1 MPSTAEKIAHIEA
14 ALRRRFFPLVPER
27 AQKWTADQHDVD
39 RCSRSLAAYALCG
52 MCRLSDAAAAGAL
65 VDGGDDGGIDA
76 LHFDRVGQ
84 RLLVVQSK
92 FKRPNNPDNP
102 QGTGPNQGETLK
114 FINGTK
120 ALMERRFDGFNAA
133 VRNRLDE
140 IEEALDTPGVKI
152 CLILPFLGE
161 ALDVHSKADLDA
173 FVAQCNSLADS
184 MNAAIVGVTQTYDW
198 MVVEQANQAV
208 DIRLILE
215 KWSSVTAPRK
225 AIYGLVKGQDLAA
238 LVTEHGAALFERNI
252 RHYLGSV
259 GVNVAIE
266 ETVRRRPEDFFY
278 LNNGITA
285 VTRAI
290 TPAPGSP
297 DRCVFGLTAFSIVN
311 GAQTAGSITTASLA
325 AAISVNAKMHITII
339 EVPDPTDD
347 FAVRVTRARNYQNQV
362 RGVDFAALDPNQE
375 RIRQELAS
383 VGIRYH
389 YRPSAESRIRQDDAF
404 TLEEAALALACLAF
418 TVTDGQRRGNRGQTA
433 IDFVVLAKREIG
445 RLWEQ
450 EGSIYSQLFLASI
463 SGIWICRLVRIY
475 QFIDRILAGSERA
488 ETSYD
493 RRMFFRH
500 GRYFIMAFVAYRL
513 PRLIGKAAPG
523 LTAEEEREISQEA
536 NHLSELIFATSK
548 AMQVDRGF
556 LAIFRNLTEAQPL
569 ADKVLVRLAELDLAA
584 STQAP
589 ASAAPPAIAAAATD
603 QA

>member
-1 MPSTAEKIAHIEA
+1 MPNAAEKIAHIEA

-27 AQKWTADQHDVD
+27 GQKWTADQHEID
-39 RCSRSLAAYALCG
+39 RCSRALAAYALCG
-52 MCRLSDAAAAGAL
+52 MCGLNDAAAAGAL

-76 LHFDRVGQ
+76 LHFDRSGQ

-114 FINGTK
+114 FINGAK

-133 VRNRLDE
+133 IRDRLDE
-140 IEEALDTPGVKI
+140 IEEAFDTPGVKI
-152 CLILPFLGE
+152 CLVLPFLGE
-161 ALDVHSKADLDA
+161 SLDVHAKADLDA
-173 FVAQCNSLADS
+173 FVAQGNSLSDCMSAT
-184 MNAAIVGVTQTYDW
+184 IVGITQIYDW
-198 MVVEQANQAV
+198 MVAEQINHAV
-208 DIRLILE
+208 DVRLILE
-215 KWSSVTAPRK
+215 KWSSVTVPRK
-225 AIYGLVKGQDLAA
+225 AVYGLVKGQELAA
-238 LVTEHGAALFERNI
+238 LVTEHGTALFERNI

-285 VTRAI
+285 VTTAI
-290 TPAPGSP
+290 TQAPGSH
-297 DRCVFGLTAFSIVN
+297 DRCVFGLTDFSIVN

-325 AAISVNAKMHITII
+325 AAISENAKLHITII
-339 EVPDPTDD
+339 EVPDPADD

-375 RIRQELAS
+375 RIRQELAA

-389 YRPSAESRIRQDDAF
+389 YRPSAESRVRQDDAF
-404 TLEEAALALACLAF
+404 TLEEAALALACLGF
-418 TVTDGQRRGNRGQTA
+418 TITDEQRRGHRGQTA
-433 IDFVVLAKREIG
+433 VDLVVIAKREIG

-450 EGSIYSQLFLASI
+450 EGAVYSQLFPASI
-463 SGIWICRLVRIY
+463 AGVRICRLVRIY

-488 ETSYD
+488 ETAYD

-500 GRYFIMAFVAYRL
+500 GRYFIMALVAHRL
-513 PRLIGKAAPG
+513 PRLVGKAAPV
-523 LTAEEEREISQEA
+523 LTAEEESEISRET
-536 NHLSELIFATSK
+536 NHLSEVIFATSK
-548 AMQVDRGF
+548 AMQVERGF
-556 LAIFRNLTEAQPL
+556 LAIFRNLTDALPL
-569 ADKVLVRLAELDLAA
+569 AEKVLLRLAELDAA
-584 STQAP
+584 QNTQAP
-589 ASAAPPAIAAAATD
+589 ASAAAPAIAAVATD

>member
-1 MPSTAEKIAHIEA
+1 MPSAAEKIVHIEA
-14 ALRRRFFPLVPER
+14 VLRRRFFPLVPER
-27 AQKWTADQHDVD
+27 AQRWTPEQHDVD

-52 MCRLSDAAAAGAL
+52 ACGISEAVAAGAL

-76 LHFDRVGQ
+76 LHFDRASQ
-84 RLLVVQSK
+84 RLIVVQSK
-92 FKRPNNPDNP
+92 YKRPNNAENP
-102 QGTGPNQGETLK
+102 QGTGPNQAETLK

-152 CLILPFLGE
+152 CLVLPFLGE
-161 ALDVHSKADLDA
+161 ALDVHAKADLDA
-173 FVAQCNSLADS
+173 FVAQCNSLSDCMSAS
-184 MNAAIVGVTQTYDW
+184 VVGIAQTYDW
-198 MVVEQANQAV
+198 MVAEQASQAV
-208 DIRLILE
+208 DVRLSLE

-225 AIYGLVKGQDLAA
+225 AVYGLVKGQELAA
-238 LVTEHGAALFERNI
+238 LVTEHGTALFERNI

-285 VTRAI
+285 VTTAI

-297 DRCVFGLTAFSIVN
+297 DRCVFGLKAFSIVN

-325 AAISVNAKMHITII
+325 AAISENAKLHITII
-339 EVPDPTDD
+339 EVPDPADD

-375 RIRQELAS
+375 RIRQELAA

-404 TLEEAALALACLAF
+404 TLEEAALALACLSF
-418 TVTDGQRRGNRGQTA
+418 PITDGQRRPQRGTNA
-433 IDFVVLAKREIG
+433 VDLVVTAKREIG

-450 EGSIYSQLFLASI
+450 DGSIYAQLFPASL
-463 SGIWICRLVRIY
+463 SGVRICRLVRIY

-488 ETSYD
+488 ETAYD

-500 GRYFIMAFVAYRL
+500 GRYFIMAFVAQRL
-513 PRLIGKAAPG
+513 PRLIAKAAPG
-523 LTAEEEREISQEA
+523 LTADEEREISQA
-536 NHLSELIFATSK
+536 TNQLSEVIFATSR

-556 LAIFRNLTEAQPL
+556 LAIFRNLTDAQPL
-569 ADKVLVRLAELDLAA
+569 AEKVLLRLAELDAA
-584 STQAP
+584 QNQQAP
-589 ASAAPPAIAAAATD
+589 ASAAAPVIAAAATD

>member
-1 MPSTAEKIAHIEA
+1 MPNAAEKIAHIEA

-27 AQKWTADQHDVD
+27 TQKWTADQHEID

-52 MCRLSDAAAAGAL
+52 MCGIADATAAGAL

-76 LHFDRVGQ
+76 LHFDCAKQ
-84 RLLVVQSK
+84 RLIVIQSK
-92 FKRPNNPDNP
+92 YKRPNNAENP
-102 QGTGPNQGETLK
+102 QGTGPNQAETLK

-161 ALDVHSKADLDA
+161 ALDTHAKADLDA
-173 FVAQCNSLADS
+173 FVAQCNSLSDCMSATV
-184 MNAAIVGVTQTYDW
+184 VGITQTYDW
-198 MVVEQANQAV
+198 MVAEQANQAV
-208 DIRLILE
+208 DVRLTLE

-238 LVTEHGAALFERNI
+238 LVTEHGTALFERNI

-285 VTRAI
+285 VTSAI
-290 TPAPGSP
+290 AQAPGSP

-325 AAISVNAKMHITII
+325 AAISENAKLHITII
-339 EVPDPTDD
+339 EVPDPADD

-375 RIRQELAS
+375 RIRQELAA

-418 TVTDGQRRGNRGQTA
+418 AVTDGQRRGHRGPNA
-433 IDFVVLAKREIG
+433 VDFVVIAKREIG

-450 EGSIYSQLFLASI
+450 DGAIYSQLFPASI
-463 SGIWICRLVRIY
+463 SGVRICRLVRIY

-488 ETSYD
+488 ETAYD

-500 GRYFIMAFVAYRL
+500 GRYFIMAFVAHRL
-513 PRLIGKAAPG
+513 PKLVGKAQRPFSPPRRKRDIAGDQSP
-523 LTAEEEREISQEA
+523 LEV
-536 NHLSELIFATSK
+536 IFATSK

-556 LAIFRNLTEAQPL
+556 LAIFRNLTDAQPL
-569 ADKVLVRLAELDLAA
+569 AEKVLLRLAELDAA
-584 STQAP
+584 QNTPAP
-589 ASAAPPAIAAAATD
+589 ASAAAPAIAAAATD
-603 QA
+603 QP

>member
-1 MPSTAEKIAHIEA
+1 MPNAAEKIAHIEA

-27 AQKWTADQHDVD
+27 AQNWTPVQHDVD
-39 RCSRSLAAYALCG
+39 RCSRSFAAYALCG
-52 MCRLSDAAAAGAL
+52 MCGLSDAAAAGAL

-76 LHFDRVGQ
+76 LHFDRAGQ

-102 QGTGPNQGETLK
+102 QGAGPNQGETLK

-133 VRNRLDE
+133 VRNHLDE

-152 CLILPFLGE
+152 CLLLPFLGE
-161 ALDVHSKADLDA
+161 ALDTHAKADIDA
-173 FVAQCNSLADS
+173 FVTQCNNLSDCTSATV
-184 MNAAIVGVTQTYDW
+184 VGITQTYDW
-198 MVVEQANQAV
+198 MVAEQANPAV
-208 DIRLILE
+208 DVRLTLE

-225 AIYGLVKGQDLAA
+225 AVYGLVKGQDLAA
-238 LVTEHGAALFERNI
+238 LVTEQGTALFERNI

-290 TPAPGSP
+290 TQAPGSP

-311 GAQTAGSITTASLA
+311 GAQTAGSITTASIA
-325 AAISVNAKMHITII
+325 AAISEHAKLHITII
-339 EVPDPTDD
+339 EVPDPADD

-375 RIRQELAS
+375 RIRQELAA

-389 YRPSAESRIRQDDAF
+389 YRPSAESRVRQDDAF

-418 TVTDGQRRGNRGQTA
+418 AITEGQRRGHRGQTA
-433 IDFVVLAKREIG
+433 IDFVVIAKREIG

-450 EGSIYSQLFLASI
+450 EGAIYSQLFPASI
-463 SGIWICRLVRIY
+463 SGVRICRLVRIY
-475 QFIDRILAGSERA
+475 QFIDRILAGNERA
-488 ETSYD
+488 ETAYD

-500 GRYFIMAFVAYRL
+500 GRYFIMGLVAHRL
-513 PRLIGKAAPG
+513 PGLIAKAAPG
-523 LTAEEEREISQEA
+523 LTAEEEREISQRT
-536 NHLSELIFATSK
+536 NQLSEVIFATSK
-548 AMQVDRGF
+548 AMQIDRGF
-556 LAIFRNLTEAQPL
+556 LAIFRNLTDAQPL
-569 ADKVLVRLAELDLAA
+569 AEKVLLRLAELDAA
-584 STQAP
+584 QNPQAP
-589 ASAAPPAIAAAATD
+589 ASAAAPATAAATTD

>member
-1 MPSTAEKIAHIEA
+1 MPTAAEKIAHIEA

-27 AQKWTADQHDVD
+27 AQKWTAEQHEVD

-52 MCRLSDAAAAGAL
+52 ICRIEDSAAVGAL

-76 LHFDRVGQ
+76 LYFDRAGQ
-84 RLLVVQSK
+84 QLLVVQSK

-102 QGTGPNQGETLK
+102 QGAGPNQGETLK

-140 IEEALDTPGVKI
+140 VEEALDTPGVKI

-161 ALDVHSKADLDA
+161 ALDVHAKSDVDA
-173 FVAQCNSLADS
+173 FVAQCNKVSDCMSATV
-184 MNAAIVGVTQTYDW
+184 VGITQTYDW
-198 MVVEQANQAV
+198 MVAEQANNAV
-208 DIRLILE
+208 DVRLTLE

-225 AIYGLVKGQDLAA
+225 AVYGLVKGQDLAA
-238 LVTEHGAALFERNI
+238 LVTQHGIALFERNI

-266 ETVRRRPEDFFY
+266 ETVRHRPEDFFY

-285 VTRAI
+285 VTTAI
-290 TPAPGSP
+290 TQAPGSP
-297 DRCVFGLTAFSIVN
+297 DRCVFGLSAFSIVN
-311 GAQTAGSITTASLA
+311 GAQTAGSITTASIA
-325 AAISVNAKMHITII
+325 AAISEDAKLHITII
-339 EVPDPTDD
+339 EVPNPADD
-347 FAVRVTRARNYQNQV
+347 FAVQVTRARNYQNQV

-375 RIRQELAS
+375 RIRQELAAA
-383 VGIRYH
+383 GIRYH
-389 YRPSAESRIRQDDAF
+389 YRASAESRVRQDDAF

-418 TVTDGQRRGNRGQTA
+418 AVTDGQRRGHRGQTA
-433 IDFVVLAKREIG
+433 IDLVVVAKREIG

-450 EGSIYSQLFLASI
+450 DGTIYAQLFPASI
-463 SGIWICRLVRIY
+463 SGVRICRLVRIY

-500 GRYFIMAFVAYRL
+500 GRYFIMAFVAHRL
-513 PRLIGKAAPG
+513 PALINKAAPT
-523 LTAEEEREISQEA
+523 LTTEEERELSRET
-536 NHLSELIFATSK
+536 NHLSEVIFATSK
-548 AMQVDRGF
+548 AIQVDRGF
-556 LAIFRNLTEAQPL
+556 LAIFRNLTDAQPL
-569 ADKVLVRLAELDLAA
+569 AEKVLLRLAELDAA
-584 STQAP
+584 KNSQVP
-589 ASAAPPAIAAAATD
+589 ASAAAPAIATAATD
-603 QA
+603 QT